1 MIIPSLK
8 NTAPNNIA
16 LSICEGARKHG
27 VNIDIYYLDEIVELD
42 IDESELNINRLNDRT
57 ILNSYDIVHSHGL
70 RPMLLIVRP
79 AKMSLM

>member
-1 MIIPSLK
+1 MENSDDNTIFKIP
-8 NTAPNNIA
+8 PNNIA

-42 IDESELNINRLNDRT
+42 IDESEPNINRLNDRT

-70 RPMLLIVRP
+70 RPDIY
-79 AKMSLM
+79 

>member
-1 MIIPSLK
+1 MKIAMIIPSLK

-57 ILNSYDIVHSHGL
+57 ILNSYDIV
-70 RPMLLIVRP
+70 P
-79 AKMSLM
+79 LMA